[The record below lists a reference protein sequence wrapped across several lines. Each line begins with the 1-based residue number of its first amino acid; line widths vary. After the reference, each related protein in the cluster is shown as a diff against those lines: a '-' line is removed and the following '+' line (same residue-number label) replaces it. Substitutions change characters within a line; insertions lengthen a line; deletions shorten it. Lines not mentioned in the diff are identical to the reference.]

1 MALLTD
7 GSAESPEVDFR
18 RLMRKRFISLS
29 LLVVVLAVSAFVSIM
44 IGTLGPIGPGK
55 PEYISFGDAFGAI
68 FQGHGHWPDYYDDVF
83 WDVRI
88 PRVVLGA
95 LVGAALA
102 CAGTAM
108 QAVFRNPMADPYIVG
123 VSSGASLGA
132 VIAGLTGLAGIAFL
146 GWLILPAFAFVTAL
160 LTVFAV
166 YFLGAVGGKVNV
178 NTLLLSGIAV
188 AAFIG
193 AVVSTMIYFSG
204 QDYHRIIFWM
214 LGSLSMVSWTAVI
227 VVFFAVLVGAIVV
240 YVFSRD
246 LNALLLGEEVAHN
259 LGVDPESLKT
269 TMLIVA
275 AVMTSAA
282 VAFTGVIGFVGLI
295 IPHMVRLVVGADHRT
310 LVPAATLSG
319 AIFLI
324 WTDALSRTVIAPSE
338 LPVGIITALCG
349 GPFFLYLLRRYGMA
363 GESS

>member
-1 MALLTD
+1 VAPLTD
-7 GSAESPEVDFR
+7 ECAESPEVDFQ
-18 RLMRKRFISLS
+18 RLMRKRSISLS
-29 LLVVVLAVSAFVSIM
+29 LLVVVLVVSAFVSVL

-55 PEYISFGDAFGAI
+55 PEYISFGDAMGAI
-68 FQGHGHWPDYYDDVF
+68 FHGHGHWPDYYVDVF
-83 WDVRI
+83 WQVRI
-88 PRVVLGA
+88 PRVVLAA

-166 YFLGAVGGKVNV
+166 YFLGSAGGKVNV

-193 AVVSTMIYFSG
+193 AVVSSMIYFAG

-214 LGSLSMVSWTAVI
+214 LGSLSMVSWTAVMI
-227 VVFFAVLVGAIVV
+227 VFFAVIVGTIVV

-246 LNALLLGEEVAHN
+246 DAYRRRGDDLSSRGVHRRDRLRRPHHPSHGQAGRWGGPPHAGSRCYPKWRNLSDMDGCVVENRHRALGTPCRNH
-259 LGVDPESLKT
+259 
-269 TMLIVA
+269 
-275 AVMTSAA
+275 
-282 VAFTGVIGFVGLI
+282 
-295 IPHMVRLVVGADHRT
+295 HRT
-310 LVPAATLSG
+310 L
-319 AIFLI
+319 
-324 WTDALSRTVIAPSE
+324 WRTILPLPS
-338 LPVGIITALCG
+338 P
-349 GPFFLYLLRRYGMA
+349 
-363 GESS
+363 